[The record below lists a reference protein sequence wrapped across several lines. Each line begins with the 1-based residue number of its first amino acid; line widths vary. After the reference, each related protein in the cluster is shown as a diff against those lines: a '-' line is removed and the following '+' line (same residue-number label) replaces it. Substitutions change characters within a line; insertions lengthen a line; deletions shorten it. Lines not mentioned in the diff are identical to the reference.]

1 MAKFLQVKE
10 KLFNLD
16 NVDYIDT
23 DHGEEHGVRI
33 FFNGSGSVDFS
44 GEGAEQL
51 REYLKEL
58 EVVDRMP
65 FFS

>member
-1 MAKFLQVKE
+1 MARFMQVKQ

-16 NVDYIDT
+16 NVNYIDV
-23 DHGEEHGVRI
+23 DQGEEHGVRI
-33 FFNGSGSVDFS
+33 FFNGSGCLDF
-44 GEGAEQL
+44 EGDEAEQL

-58 EVVDRMP
+58 DVIDRLP

>member
-33 FFNGSGSVDFS
+33 FFNGLAPWISAAKAPSS
-44 GEGAEQL
+44 
-51 REYLKEL
+51 
-58 EVVDRMP
+58 
-65 FFS
+65 